1 LKLTF
6 RLSEVS
12 TRWGHENRFEIV
24 IQVCQR
30 HLHLHLRKELCILW
44 VKKSWKVSSLLF
56 CCQKKEVE
64 KFATFYANT
73 SSSSPCEKACFTSL
87 VFLSFLFYFF
97 IFSWR
102 FFGRVNIS
110 QLWLFAADLICLTF
124 LSKILKEQQK
134 QMELNSFNL
143 KVKLTSEKYY
153 HHFSTWAQFK

>member
-110 QLWLFAADLICLTF
+110 QLWLFAADLFDFFVKDFKRTTETNGAEFIQF
-124 LSKILKEQQK
+124 ESKTYVRKIPS
-134 QMELNSFNL
+134 SF
-143 KVKLTSEKYY
+143 
-153 HHFSTWAQFK
+153 